1 MRTVDFWLTRLIFCN
16 TYYFTVLIGLVVSVW
31 VGQGYVLL
39 NPVRHYYR
47 PESPI
52 YIPYIYRSYSQ
63 AVYPEAFMMCCY
75 DTTYPSWLR
84 YTTLTSYLGFDRP
97 QLGRSELP
105 AIGALPM
112 SKMPT
117 VIDYCLTLPL
127 SWSWPPPQ
135 SGRSELSAI
144 GALHIPFTCLIVL
157 TIITFT
163 YMSWF

>member
-63 AVYPEAFMMCCY
+63 AVYPEAFMMCGY

-117 VIDYCLTLPL
+117 VIDYCLTLTL
-127 SWSWPPPQ
+127 SWSWPPT
-135 SGRSELSAI
+135 I
-144 GALHIPFTCLIVL
+144 GAVGAVSNRGAPYTVH
-157 TIITFT
+157 
-163 YMSWF
+163 MSNSTDNN